1 MIRKDREKD
10 TAFALEVIRDCEYAT
25 LATVNTDGTP
35 YCIPISPVLI
45 DSAIYFHCAQ
55 EGQKLDNIRQNNTVC
70 VTCVRRV
77 KLIPEKFT
85 AKYES
90 AVVFGKCEIV
100 SDANGREKIMAL
112 RVICEKY
119 AKSNMNNFEAKTAG
133 SLSKTCVCKITI
145 EQITG
150 KANI

>member
-10 TAFALEVIRDCEYAT
+10 AAFALEVVRDCEYAT

-35 YCIPISPVLI
+35 YCIPVSPVLI
-45 DSAIYFHCAQ
+45 DSAIYFHCAA
-55 EGQKLDNIRQNNTVC
+55 EGKKLDNIKQNNNICISC
-70 VTCVRRV
+70 VSHT

-85 AKYES
+85 TEYKS
-90 AVVFGKCEIV
+90 AVAIGKCGIIE
-100 SDANGREKIMAL
+100 DKTEKITAL
-112 RVICEKY
+112 RAICEKY
-119 AKSNMNNFEAKTAG
+119 AGSNMSSFDEEIAK
-133 SLSKTCVCKITI
+133 SLHRTCICRIDI